1 MISELETVVLRRDI
15 QEFGLKQGDIGTVV
29 HCYADGAAFE
39 VEFVT
44 AEGKT
49 VALLT
54 LKQTDIRPMSS
65 KEILHARE
73 FMPTSA

>member
-15 QEFGLKQGDIGTVV
+15 RESGLKQGDIGTVV
-29 HCYADGAAFE
+29 HCYADGTAFE

-44 AEGKT
+44 AAGKT

-73 FMPTSA
+73 FMPASA

>member
-1 MISELETVVLRRDI
+1 MIHELDTVVLTHDIEDYKLRR
-15 QEFGLKQGDIGTVV
+15 GDIGAVV
-29 HCYADGAAFE
+29 HCYKDGAAFE

-54 LKQTDIRPMSS
+54 LTQADIRPMDD

-73 FMPTSA
+73 LVSA

>member
-1 MISELETVVLRRDI
+1 MINELETVVLLHDLD
-15 QEFGLKQGDIGTVV
+15 EHGLVQGDVGCVV
-29 HCYADGAAFE
+29 HCYENDKAFE

-44 AEGKT
+44 AGGET

-54 LKQTDIRPMSS
+54 LTDQEIRVMRR

-73 FMPTSA
+73 YEAA